1 VPRHSRWRRTPYCR
15 ATEGGAA
22 LSAAPLRVALQIHQ
36 PRHRERRG
44 KKGYS
49 DEIFSQMVY
58 YLKSF
63 QVWVN
68 FV

>member
-1 VPRHSRWRRTPYCR
+1 V
-15 ATEGGAA
+15 AA
-22 LSAAPLRVALQIHQ
+22 SAAPLTVALHVPQ

-49 DEIFSQMVY
+49 DEIFSPMVY

-63 QVWVN
+63 QIWVN